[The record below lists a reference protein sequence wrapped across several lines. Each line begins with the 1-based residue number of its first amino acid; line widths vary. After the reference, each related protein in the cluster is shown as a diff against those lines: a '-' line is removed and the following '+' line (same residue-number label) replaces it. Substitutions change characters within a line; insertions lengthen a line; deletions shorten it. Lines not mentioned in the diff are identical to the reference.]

1 VRNESRLLKPESF
14 ALAEA
19 GEMVAVEIFAFV
31 GIALIF
37 IGVLIIAI
45 TVLLKSKRSG
55 GKADVKAGGA
65 VIIGPVPIVFGTDKK
80 TVKTVLVLAIVLM
93 ALALAVTIVNYLLAG

>member
-1 VRNESRLLKPESF
+1 
-14 ALAEA
+14 
-19 GEMVAVEIFAFV
+19 MVAVEIFASV